1 MASGIEALRE
11 KWEAITPRERGLVV
25 LLGVA
30 FVVVVIGLIGFR
42 IDDGLERI
50 SKKNADTRY
59 ALQELQSY
67 RANESRVEAS
77 HAGQQVQIGTK
88 PLKLDDYLFGIADEV
103 GITIPKVDRPNET
116 KKGKFMER
124 STKISLRGLNIEQ
137 VKDLLEKIETKSKS
151 VVVTDLYI
159 RRHFRKN
166 DQLNLQ
172 LTVATYYRAPT
183 KKKGSDKKSSSKKKG
198 S

>member
-1 MASGIEALRE
+1 MAASGIEGLRE
-11 KWEAITPRERGLVV
+11 KWDAITPRERGLVV

-30 FVVVVIGLIGFR
+30 FVVVVIGLVGFR
-42 IDDGLERI
+42 IDDGLDRI
-50 SKKNADTRY
+50 SKKNADMRY
-59 ALQELQSY
+59 ALQELKSY
-67 RANESRVEAS
+67 RANESRMEAS
-77 HAGQQVQIGTK
+77 SAAQQVQIGTK

-137 VKDLLEKIETKSKS
+137 VKDLLQKIETRSKA
-151 VVVTDLYI
+151 VVVTDLHI

-166 DQLNLQ
+166 DQLNVQ
-172 LTVATYYRAPT
+172 LTVATYYRRAAD
-183 KKKGSDKKSSSKKKG
+183 KKKSKKSDKKGS
-198 S
+198 

>member
-1 MASGIEALRE
+1 MAASGIEGLRE
-11 KWEAITPRERGLVV
+11 RWDAITPRERGLVV

-30 FVVVVIGLIGFR
+30 FVAVVIGLVGFR
-42 IDDGLERI
+42 INDGLDRI
-50 SKKNADTRY
+50 SQKNADMRD
-59 ALQELQSY
+59 ALHELKSY
-67 RANESRVEAS
+67 RANESRLEARS
-77 HAGQQVQIGTK
+77 AAQQVQIGTK

-103 GITIPKVDRPNET
+103 GINIPKVDRPNET

-137 VKDLLEKIETKSKS
+137 VKDLLQKIETRSKA

-166 DQLNLQ
+166 DQLNVQ
-172 LTVATYYRAPT
+172 LTVATYYRRAT
-183 KKKGSDKKSSSKKKG
+183 GKNKKSKKSDKKGS
-198 S
+198 